1 MEEEWVLVEEQFV
14 HDNTQGEYIIF
25 MVVGLATFVVFRC
38 AIRHGESRLMIY
50 K

>member
-14 HDNTQGEYIIF
+14 HDDTQGEYIIF
-25 MVVGLATFVVFRC
+25 MVVGLAAFVVFRS